1 MGHLQPAQNVA
12 AIAQAWGIYNSAPA
26 SGGGG
31 GGGGGGPRRQ
41 EGRVRVADGRQDRRG
56 LDEGRYAPPPPLS
69 REKGIQS
76 PLSTPMAGLERERG
90 RQVRTAGRRK
100 VVLKERERERPAG

>member
-31 GGGGGGPRRQ
+31 GGGGGGPRLQ

-56 LDEGRYAPPPPLS
+56 LDEGRDAPPPLEQ
-69 REKGIQS
+69 REGHPEPAIDAKG
-76 PLSTPMAGLERERG
+76 GL
-90 RQVRTAGRRK
+90 
-100 VVLKERERERPAG
+100 RERERPAG

>member
-1 MGHLQPAQNVA
+1 MGHLQPAQNVV

-31 GGGGGGPRRQ
+31 GGGGGGPRLQ

-56 LDEGRYAPPPPLS
+56 LDEGRDAPPLEQ
-69 REKGIQS
+69 REGLPEPSIDAKG
-76 PLSTPMAGLERERG
+76 GL
-90 RQVRTAGRRK
+90 
-100 VVLKERERERPAG
+100 RERERSAG